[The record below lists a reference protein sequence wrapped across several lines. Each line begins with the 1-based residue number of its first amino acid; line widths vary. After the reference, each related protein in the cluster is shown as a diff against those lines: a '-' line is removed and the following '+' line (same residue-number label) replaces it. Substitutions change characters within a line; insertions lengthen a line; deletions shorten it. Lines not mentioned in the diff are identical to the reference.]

1 MSFSFQIDPDLTGG
15 RTGNSCE
22 PQRELNAEGSIYW
35 PKLPYSSSLSSSAL
49 TTSEL
54 LTVPLFGNQ
63 DSTHVAISSYRN
75 LGPCAQTVN
84 EWRVPRVTGVT

>member
-1 MSFSFQIDPDLTGG
+1 MSFSLWIDPDRTGG
-15 RTGNSCE
+15 KTGNSCE
-22 PQRELNAEGSIYW
+22 PQRERNADGSSYW
-35 PKLPYSSSLSSSAL
+35 SKLTYRSSLASSAL

-54 LTVPLFGNQ
+54 LTVPLFDNR

-84 EWRVPRVTGVT
+84 DWRVPRVTGVT